1 MTQENPSNSASTNSH
16 SAPETGNIKD
26 RVQALRHNVSELSE
40 TIDAV
45 QKKLRERRAKPK
57 KVMNEPPDRDGS

>member
-1 MTQENPSNSASTNSH
+1 MTEENRFESASTDSH
-16 SAPETGNIKD
+16 PAPETGNIKD

-45 QKKLRERRAKPK
+45 QKKLRGAARETK
-57 KVMNEPPDRDGS
+57 KSDDGPPDRDGS